1 MHVLWP
7 DNLYVDGCEMAGRKQ
22 SAFPQLCTLTA
33 GLYVC
38 VFYHLK
44 SIQSAITDTFQ
55 FSDPDNAKGHIP
67 DFNTSAPFLMIS
79 WSHQGITII

>member
-22 SAFPQLCTLTA
+22 SAFPQLCNLTA

-44 SIQSAITDTFQ
+44 SIQSAIIDTFQ
-55 FSDPDNAKGHIP
+55 FGDPDNAKGHIP
-67 DFNTSAPFLMIS
+67 DFNTSAPFLVIS